1 MTKATKNEL
10 TSALVLQINDNTLP
24 SIKSLFF
31 PSYKLPEWTN
41 WNENDYTQILIMNI
55 YLVDEKRVVSEK
67 SVLISLL
74 SQHFL
79 SQGRLLSGEGNGNTV
94 QYSCLESP
102 VNRGAWWAAVHRV
115 AQSRTW
121 LKQLSSS
128 SSRLLS
134 FSLSSPD
141 CMGPA
146 TYILGVAVLVLWLVC
161 HLVTHRGSFH
171 RAAKLDLLCYASIL
185 LIISIHQL

>member
-1 MTKATKNEL
+1 MLESRSPGWCSIRARLVGNPRGREVNHSTEFL
-10 TSALVLQINDNTLP
+10 TEPALKV
-24 SIKSLFF
+24 
-31 PSYKLPEWTN
+31 
-41 WNENDYTQILIMNI
+41 NI

-102 VNRGAWWAAVHRV
+102 MNRGAWWAAVHRV